1 MSEQDLPG
9 EAIKALEQ
17 GSKIEAIKLV
27 RLAHHVGLKEA
38 KEIVERYIARSPA
51 IKMRMDAANAE
62 IAGGALRWLLVIVA
76 LGILGYYFYGG
87 KPPGP
92 ALLGLN
98 QDVHHERD
106 AG

>member
-17 GSKIEAIKLV
+17 GSKIEAVKLV
-27 RLAHHVGLKEA
+27 RHAHHVGLKKA
-38 KEIVERYIARSPA
+38 KEIVERYIERNPA
-51 IKMRMDAANAE
+51 LKRRTDAANGE
-62 IAGGALRWLLVIVA
+62 IAGGVLRWLLVIVA

-87 KPPGP
+87 KPTGP
-92 ALLGLN
+92 PALGLN
-98 QDVHHERD
+98 QDVYHERD